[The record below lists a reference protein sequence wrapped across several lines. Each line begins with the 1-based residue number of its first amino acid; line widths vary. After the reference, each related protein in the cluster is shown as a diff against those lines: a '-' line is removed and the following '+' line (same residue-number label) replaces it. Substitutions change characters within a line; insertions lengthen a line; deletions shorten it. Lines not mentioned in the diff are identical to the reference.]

1 MPGFGKRLLFEPL
14 RYIDSANITANYSL
28 AATMSDDGTAN
39 GQIALLHP
47 ARLIKVDNHTD
58 QDMKFSFDG
67 VNDHFVV
74 HAGSAM
80 ILDITSNAQP
90 DNPYFLG
97 KGEVL
102 YIKYVADPTDGTFVY
117 FSVMYGKGD

>member
-1 MPGFGKRLLFEPL
+1 MAYGKRLLFEPL
-14 RYIDSANITANYSL
+14 RFIAAADITNAYDL
-28 AATMSDDGTAN
+28 TATLEDADN
-39 GQIALLHP
+39 NIALNHP
-47 ARLIKVDNHTD
+47 ARLIKLDNFTD

-67 VNDHFVV
+67 TNDHFVL
-74 HAGSAM
+74 HAGSTM
-80 ILDITSNAQP
+80 IMDISSNAQP

-117 FSVMYGKGD
+117 FSVAYGKGD